1 MLRRNRQSRQ
11 QQAPQNK
18 PRGKPLAVSDF
29 LLPEKLSPLVRNT
42 IFSGNI
48 FYQETVESTNTLA
61 MAAGTRAG
69 HAPDSAPE
77 GSVFL
82 CEEQTAGRGRGGHSW
97 ESEKGKGIYCSFLI
111 HPPMTPAET
120 LWLSLISGVAVQDAT
135 REVTGLHADIR
146 WPNDLLIGERKFA
159 GILTEMSSD
168 SSRVHH
174 AVIGVGINV
183 NQESFPDDFS
193 TVATS
198 LRMEGGKDFSRIEM
212 TAALI
217 RAVDREYRA
226 LLRAMESPIRTP
238 ALRFEPI
245 MRRVES
251 RSSYATGKL
260 VHVDEDGGYTGTTD
274 GLDPRGFLR
283 VSTDKG
289 LRMVISGSVRPFSGR
304 NDASGS

>member
-1 MLRRNRQSRQ
+1 MV
-11 QQAPQNK
+11 AT
-18 PRGKPLAVSDF
+18 DF
-29 LLPEKLSPLVRNT
+29 LLPEKLAPLVRNT

-48 FYQETVESTNTLA
+48 FHQETVESTNSLA

-69 HAPDSAPE
+69 HSPDSAPE
-77 GSVFL
+77 GSVFVA
-82 CEEQTAGRGRGGHSW
+82 EEQTAGRGRGGHTWNSQA
-97 ESEKGKGIYCSFLI
+97 GAGVYCSFLI
-111 HPPMTPAET
+111 HPPMSPAET

-135 REVTGLHADIR
+135 REVTGLQADIR
-146 WPNDLLIGERKFA
+146 WPNDLLIGEKKFA

-174 AVIGVGINV
+174 AVIGVGVNV
-183 NQESFPDDFS
+183 NQQSFPDDFS
-193 TVATS
+193 TTATS
-198 LRMEGGKDFSRIEM
+198 LRLEANRVFSRLEM
-212 TAALI
+212 AAAMI

-260 VHVDEDGGYTGTTD
+260 VHVEEDGGYVGTTD

-283 VSTDKG
+283 VRTDKG
-289 LRMVISGSVRPFSGR
+289 LRMVISGSVRPFSR
-304 NDASGS
+304 RSDASGA

>member
-1 MLRRNRQSRQ
+1 M
-11 QQAPQNK
+11 
-18 PRGKPLAVSDF
+18 AVSDP
-29 LLPEKLSPLVRNT
+29 LLPEKLAPLVRNT

-48 FYQETVESTNTLA
+48 FHQEQVESTNLLA

-69 HAPDSAPE
+69 HSPESAPE

-82 CEEQTAGRGRGGHSW
+82 AEEQTAGRGRGGHRWS
-97 ESEKGKGIYCSFLI
+97 SQAGVGIYCSFLL
-111 HPPMTPAET
+111 HPPMSPAET

-135 REVTGLHADIR
+135 REATGLQADIR
-146 WPNDLLIGERKFA
+146 WPNDLLINEKKFA

-168 SSRVHH
+168 SNRVHH

-183 NQESFPDDFS
+183 NQEKFADDFA
-193 TVATS
+193 TTATS
-198 LRMEGGKDFSRIEM
+198 LRLECGKECSRVEM

-260 VHVDEDGGYTGTTD
+260 VHVDENGGYTGTTD

-283 VSTDKG
+283 VRTDQG
-289 LRMVISGSVRPFSGR
+289 LRIVVSGSVRPASRR
-304 NDASGS
+304 NNASGS